1 MWLAVL
7 TVWMQQCC
15 LLELHCAAAAAAA
28 DQRCFNHLSPNSC
41 SHI

>member
-15 LLELHCAAAAAAA
+15 LLELHCAAAAAA
-28 DQRCFNHLSPNSC
+28 DQRCFNYLSPNSC